1 VAQHGSA
8 VLISRVLQVV
18 LSGVGGLLLP
28 FCMSPG
34 DLGVLLIALSALS
47 AAAVLGQFGLLT
59 SIPALVTRA
68 VANEHLAEAS
78 SLIVRSLIVC
88 AATASLVTAAFV
100 GILILLPSGEIASGL
115 KDAVPALL
123 VLSPASAMLPVLAEA
138 HRAIRSTLIASFL
151 PLGQAG
157 AISVLAVSA
166 IVQGRAVETNQ
177 ILTFSAVVVSGSV
190 ILGALL
196 LWKAIR
202 KWGISRNSSY
212 ADIMRVGLP
221 TLAATSSI
229 YILSTLA
236 IWIVGYFGGATA
248 ASHYGLGARIAGL
261 LLLPLAVINLTL
273 VPSMVS
279 DWTTGNKDR
288 LQSALSS
295 SASAA
300 TTVALAGL
308 VIVVATGWY
317 LIATLWGDEFVPVY
331 AIAVILGCGQLVH
344 TAGGSSGYLLLLLGK
359 QQASMW
365 LTFVAAASTAV
376 GAVAAMRM
384 VGPVGVAAVYALS
397 NVVQTLASALLCR
410 RFFGL
415 QTWGLRLSNPLLFLR
430 SGH

>member
-1 VAQHGSA
+1 
-8 VLISRVLQVV
+8 
-18 LSGVGGLLLP
+18 
-28 FCMSPG
+28 
-34 DLGVLLIALSALS
+34 
-47 AAAVLGQFGLLT
+47 
-59 SIPALVTRA
+59 
-68 VANEHLAEAS
+68 
-78 SLIVRSLIVC
+78 
-88 AATASLVTAAFV
+88 
-100 GILILLPSGEIASGL
+100 
-115 KDAVPALL
+115 
-123 VLSPASAMLPVLAEA
+123 
-138 HRAIRSTLIASFL
+138 
-151 PLGQAG
+151 
-157 AISVLAVSA
+157 
-166 IVQGRAVETNQ
+166 
-177 ILTFSAVVVSGSV
+177 
-190 ILGALL
+190 
-196 LWKAIR
+196 
-202 KWGISRNSSY
+202 
-212 ADIMRVGLP
+212 
-221 TLAATSSI
+221 
-229 YILSTLA
+229 
-236 IWIVGYFGGATA
+236 
-248 ASHYGLGARIAGL
+248 
-261 LLLPLAVINLTL
+261 
-273 VPSMVS
+273 MVS